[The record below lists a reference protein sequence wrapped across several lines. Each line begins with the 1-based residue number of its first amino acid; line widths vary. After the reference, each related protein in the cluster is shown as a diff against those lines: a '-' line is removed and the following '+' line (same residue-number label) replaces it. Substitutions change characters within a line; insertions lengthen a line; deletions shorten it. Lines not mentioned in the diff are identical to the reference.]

1 MPSDYQ
7 NSLLCT
13 FSRTDLTL
21 QSCTAALAREVG
33 RASPDELLGAYVI
46 DLFSPHSLHEF
57 EAYLLA
63 EDFSSSIECRL
74 AGGSQ
79 LGGML
84 VKLAHAEDGDA
95 FELSFLPAQD
105 HSAEIARL
113 RNEIER
119 LRGQSGRLERL
130 SALLTHDLRGSLH
143 AVLSG
148 VEVTL
153 HSVGDTLPPVASK
166 QLQHVK
172 RAADSMHGV
181 LEDVSQLLQVKYG
194 NYPLTLTE
202 FDELVDD
209 VILQLSP
216 VTPADATLRRAG
228 PLPSLMCREPL
239 VRELVRNLIENSIKY
254 RAERP
259 LQVDVEAEGPTLVIR
274 DNGVGIA
281 PEDLER
287 VLSPLARADRA
298 GLNEGGT
305 GMGLALAVEIAENHG
320 GSIRLT
326 SDLGVGTTVYVTLQ
340 SVYEIREDD

>member
-1 MPSDYQ
+1 M
-7 NSLLCT
+7 
-13 FSRTDLTL
+13 
-21 QSCTAALAREVG
+21 
-33 RASPDELLGAYVI
+33 
-46 DLFSPHSLHEF
+46 
-57 EAYLLA
+57 
-63 EDFSSSIECRL
+63 
-74 AGGSQ
+74 
-79 LGGML
+79 
-84 VKLAHAEDGDA
+84 
-95 FELSFLPAQD
+95 
-105 HSAEIARL
+105 
-113 RNEIER
+113 
-119 LRGQSGRLERL
+119 
-130 SALLTHDLRGSLH
+130 
-143 AVLSG
+143 
-148 VEVTL
+148 
-153 HSVGDTLPPVASK
+153 
-166 QLQHVK
+166 
-172 RAADSMHGV
+172 
-181 LEDVSQLLQVKYG
+181 KYG

-216 VTPADATLRRAG
+216 VTPADATLRRVG

-254 RAERP
+254 RSERP

-340 SVYEIREDD
+340 SVCEIREED